1 MYPSDQ
7 TSKITVFRKQSL
19 IGALIA
25 YTVKINKVPHP
36 QKIMVNDKVEI
47 PLQPGQYELQ
57 ISAGLQGSKPL
68 AFALRPGEQ
77 IDFTCEGAMLG
88 VMHPIMLY
96 RNDVPQVSNA
106 SQKINRFFNPQSQ
119 SAQSQ
124 SGQAA
129 QFQPQPAGPAA
140 AGMWQ
145 MPGAGAPQQPV
156 PSGPV
161 PEPQILGFVE
171 TGQVEEPLGQEVRV
185 IDNRQSG
192 TGVTRSVK
200 ASREWSRSLTLGT
213 EQTRSAELEAGAKF
227 TKWLSIKGKIE
238 AELQRNYS
246 METSSKHVFEES
258 LTISA
263 PPRTTIRLVL
273 HWKRIWQEGVVRLS
287 HYDGTISEVP
297 YKFVVNITFDQS
309 QQDTDSD
316 PARLV

>member
-7 TSKITVFRKQSL
+7 TSKITVFRKHSL
-19 IGALIA
+19 IGVLIA
-25 YTVKINKVPHP
+25 YTVKINKVPHT

-57 ISAGLQGSKPL
+57 ISAGIQGSKAL
-68 AFALRPGEQ
+68 AFTLRPGEQ

-88 VMHPIMLY
+88 VMHPVILY
-96 RNDVPQVSNA
+96 RNDTPQVSNA
-106 SQKINRFFNPQSQ
+106 SQKINRFF
-119 SAQSQ
+119 SAQGQ
-124 SGQAA
+124 PGQAQQDRPQ

-145 MPGAGAPQQPV
+145 MPGTAPQQPPV

-185 IDNRQSG
+185 IDNRQSS

-200 ASREWSRSLTLGT
+200 ATREWSRSLTVGT
-213 EQTRSAELEAGAKF
+213 EQTRSTELEAEAKF
-227 TKWLSIKGKIE
+227 AKWLAIKGKIE
-238 AELQRNYS
+238 NELQRNYS

-316 PARLV
+316 PAQLV